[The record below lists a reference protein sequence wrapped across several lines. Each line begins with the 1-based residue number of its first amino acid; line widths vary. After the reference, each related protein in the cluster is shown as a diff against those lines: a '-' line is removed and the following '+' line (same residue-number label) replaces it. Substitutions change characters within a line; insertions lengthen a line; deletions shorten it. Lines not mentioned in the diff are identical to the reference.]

1 MSTQKL
7 LNALQQQNKKA
18 FILNIQ
24 DKITIKSAENKTLM
38 HWNDYWNI
46 FPPPGYQKTVKV

>member
-24 DKITIKSAENKTLM
+24 DKITVKSAENKTLM

>member
-18 FILNIQ
+18 FILNTQ
-24 DKITIKSAENKTLM
+24 DKITVKSSEHKTLM
-38 HWNDYWNI
+38 HWNDYWNT
-46 FPPPGYQKTVKV
+46 FPPPGYQETVKV